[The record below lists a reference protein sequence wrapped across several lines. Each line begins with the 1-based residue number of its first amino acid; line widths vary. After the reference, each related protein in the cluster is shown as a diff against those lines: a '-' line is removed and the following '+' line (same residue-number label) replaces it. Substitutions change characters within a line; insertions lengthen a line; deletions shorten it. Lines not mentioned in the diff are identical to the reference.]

1 MKRLQPSG
9 PVNTTE
15 DTPPGHHSVHHK
27 QVHNNN
33 NQNNGRPLVP
43 AKDFD
48 WLILSRDFL
57 MGFEQFATLYYLYF
71 FYSLQIIILIKLLCS
86 KMVSLNIVSAK

>member
-57 MGFEQFATLYYLYF
+57 MGFEQPLYIYIF
-71 FYSLQIIILIKLLCS
+71 FLFFTDYH
-86 KMVSLNIVSAK
+86 LNKDNMH

>member
-48 WLILSRDFL
+48 WLILSRV
-57 MGFEQFATLYYLYF
+57 T
-71 FYSLQIIILIKLLCS
+71 S
-86 KMVSLNIVSAK
+86 